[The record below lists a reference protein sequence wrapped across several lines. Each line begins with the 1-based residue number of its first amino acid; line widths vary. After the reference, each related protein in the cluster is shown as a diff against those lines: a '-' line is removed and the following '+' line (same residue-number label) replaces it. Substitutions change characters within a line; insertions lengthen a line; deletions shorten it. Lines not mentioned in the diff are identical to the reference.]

1 MLKRLSRTP
10 LWWLLT
16 LLALGAVAW
25 IRPEQLEVVV
35 YKLALVFLAGVLA
48 LHFDR
53 AVCPYARPE
62 DLMDKG
68 EERLCLAAMLRR
80 AIIIAGAML
89 AMAMGL

>member
-1 MLKRLSRTP
+1 MLKKLKRAP
-10 LWWLLT
+10 GWWLLA
-16 LLALGAVAW
+16 LAALAIVGY
-25 IRPEQLEVVV
+25 IRPEQLEIVV
-35 YKLALVFLAGVLA
+35 YKLSLLCLAGVIG

-68 EERLCLAAMLRR
+68 EEKLCLAAMVRR

>member
-1 MLKRLSRTP
+1 MLKKLKRAP
-10 LWWLLT
+10 LWWLIA
-16 LLALGAVAW
+16 LLALVGVAL
-25 IRPEQLEVVV
+25 IRPEQLEIVV
-35 YKLALVFLAGVLA
+35 YKLSLRCLAGVIG

-62 DLMDKG
+62 DLMDAG
-68 EERLCLAAMLRR
+68 EARLCLAAMVRR